1 MILQLSCKG
10 HGIGLRLPAP
20 IPDVKQT
27 LSTLR
32 DGFEKNVPVQINSV
46 CGNVHSL
53 HRYIRHSDL
62 ENENDLQKLN
72 RLAELFPY
80 EGGQPP
86 YPAEYSL
93 QTDSSRL

>member
-32 DGFEKNVPVQINSV
+32 DGFEKNVPVQ
-46 CGNVHSL
+46 CQ
-53 HRYIRHSDL
+53 R
-62 ENENDLQKLN
+62 Q
-72 RLAELFPY
+72 
-80 EGGQPP
+80 
-86 YPAEYSL
+86 
-93 QTDSSRL
+93 